1 MSCLDITDQS
11 YPCSQAE
18 VIYVGRPKTLSFKV
32 FYDEVDM
39 LGDISDVAQT
49 EAARRWQW
57 RWEGRL
63 WGYRTVGS
71 GKRNGYMHHPPL
83 VLSSKQPCRFQDNP
97 VRFLR
102 MNASLYAIGIGLVP
116 VERGFWGPNMY
127 QLLELIGG
135 VPNPSVSSSKEPLGF
150 YE

>member
-1 MSCLDITDQS
+1 LSCLDITDQS

-83 VLSSKQPCRFQDNP
+83 VLSSRRTTMPFSRQPRSLSPKECFIVCYWHRPRSRGAGLLGAKYVP
-97 VRFLR
+97 VVRAHWWSSEPICQQQQRAPRFL
-102 MNASLYAIGIGLVP
+102 
-116 VERGFWGPNMY
+116 
-127 QLLELIGG
+127 
-135 VPNPSVSSSKEPLGF
+135 
-150 YE
+150 